1 MPTPASLRESRAR
14 QHISCDTLPS
24 TMSDSSIALIYFYS
38 KQRAFIP
45 VANYVRDHAWQEQT
59 IGLAP
64 SNLCPI
70 NLHFGA
76 QVREARLAAQVAA
89 EAVDR
94 DELLALNLQH
104 PPDRELV
111 VYDDI

>member
-1 MPTPASLRESRAR
+1 L
-14 QHISCDTLPS
+14 
-24 TMSDSSIALIYFYS
+24 
-38 KQRAFIP
+38 
-45 VANYVRDHAWQEQT
+45 
-59 IGLAP
+59 
-64 SNLCPI
+64 
-70 NLHFGA
+70 